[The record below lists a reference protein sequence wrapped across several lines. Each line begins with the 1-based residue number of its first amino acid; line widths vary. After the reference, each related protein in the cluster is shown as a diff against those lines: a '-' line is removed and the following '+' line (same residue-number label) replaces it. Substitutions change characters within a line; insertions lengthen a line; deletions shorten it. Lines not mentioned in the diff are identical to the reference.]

1 MFTARVQGR
10 TSHEVL
16 WTAELLAATAAA
28 EGRPAAAAEPV
39 WTDDALRRQA
49 ARLYPAA
56 LRLTRNHADAEDLVQ
71 ETFAKAIAASGRLQP
86 GTNLGAWLHRIMI
99 NTFISGY
106 RKKRRE
112 TLLLSG
118 SAAQWR
124 VTPDQADAGAR
135 SPEDC
140 VVRRVID
147 ADIVAAMRALPYR
160 HRLAVYLADVE
171 GFKYQQISELTGMPV
186 GSVKSCVH
194 RGRGRLRERLASHA
208 PGPGPVDHRTPGQG
222 DHSSPATGRPAR
234 SRTVAPASSSECR
247 DAR

>member
-1 MFTARVQGR
+1 MG
-10 TSHEVL
+10 
-16 WTAELLAATAAA
+16 ATV
-28 EGRPAAAAEPV
+28 AAEPV
-39 WTDDALRRQA
+39 WTDDALRCQA

-86 GTNLGAWLHRIMI
+86 GTNLDAWLHRIMI

-112 TLLLSG
+112 ALLLYR
-118 SAAQWR
+118 SAAQCR
-124 VTPDQADAGAR
+124 VRPDQADGGAT
-135 SPEDC
+135 SSEDC

-171 GFKYQQISELTGMPV
+171 GLKYRQISELTGMPV

-194 RGRGRLRERLASHA
+194 RGRGRLREQLASRA
-208 PGPGPVDHRTPGQG
+208 PGPGPLDHRMPEQRG
-222 DHSSPATGRPAR
+222 HRSPAVGLPAR
-234 SRTVAPASSSECR
+234 SRTVAPASSSVCR

>member
-1 MFTARVQGR
+1 MG
-10 TSHEVL
+10 
-16 WTAELLAATAAA
+16 ATV
-28 EGRPAAAAEPV
+28 AAEPV
-39 WTDDALRRQA
+39 WTDDALRGQA

-71 ETFAKAIAASGRLQP
+71 ETLTKAIAASGRLPP
-86 GTNLGAWLHRIMI
+86 GTNLDAWLHRIMI

-112 TLLLSG
+112 ALLLSR
-118 SAAQWR
+118 SAAQCR
-124 VTPDQADAGAR
+124 VTPDQADAGAT

-171 GFKYQQISELTGMPV
+171 GLKYRQISELTGMPV

-194 RGRGRLRERLASHA
+194 RGRGRLRERLASRA
-208 PGPGPVDHRTPGQG
+208 PGPGPVDHRMPAEAS
-222 DHSSPATGRPAR
+222 HRSPAAGLPAR
-234 SRTVAPASSSECR
+234 SRTVAPARSSACR